1 MASRKPGKGPLR
13 PAPAPGLDPPAGGC
27 PPPSASLQE
36 ERYLALIEDVADG
49 FYEVDLSG
57 NFRFFN
63 DALCRIFGYPRHE
76 IQDRNYREFM
86 DEPQA
91 RAAFE
96 AFNRI
101 FREGGSV
108 ADIPWEILRKDGA
121 RRFLE
126 VSAKLICD
134 SRGRKTGFRGI
145 ARDVTDRHLAQQSL
159 EESRECAL
167 ELSEVSRQAERRYR
181 AFLDFL
187 PDPVFVFNLDST
199 VSYLNPAFEKVF
211 GWTLAEM
218 QGKIIPFVPEDLKS
232 QTRAGIERLFRQKLI
247 HNFETKRLTRDG
259 RLLDIVIDGAIFYDS
274 ANRPA
279 GQVITLRDVTQEKRT
294 ARINQALFRIA
305 RALYQF
311 RTLDARLELITREV
325 RELLGAEGAM
335 VILIDENTRE
345 FFFREAVFDDS
356 ETGKRMKEVRFP
368 LEKGVA
374 GEVYRT
380 GTPQV
385 VHDTS
390 QSPLFFA
397 KVDEMVGFQT
407 RSMLDVPVVAQGRMI
422 GVLCAVNK
430 KEDRFNPDDV
440 DLLGTIANIVALP
453 IENAGINEE
462 LERSYAEVQRLNR
475 AKDRVI
481 HHLSHELRTPLSVL
495 AASLNL
501 FAKQLGRLGDDRRW
515 AGAMDR
521 AQRNL
526 QRVLD
531 LQYKIEDMLR
541 SKDVDTR
548 RMLSALLDQ
557 CSDEL
562 EALAADEFGEDS
574 VTERI
579 RRRID
584 WLFGPR
590 EAKAERINLSRFVE
604 EYLKL
609 LRPKFAHR
617 RVRVGAELAQ
627 TEPVWVPADVL
638 GKVIEGLVRNAVE
651 NTPDGGEIT
660 VSVRRGKTGPELEV
674 RDTGTGIAEETQRLI
689 LDHFFTAYEPLQYST
704 RRPYDF
710 KAGGKGFD
718 LLRMQIFAERYHFRI
733 EIDSTRCPL
742 IPAGT
747 DECPGG
753 LAECPHLDTPEK
765 CRESGGT
772 TVAVRFKPA
781 LQAVDAGQGG

>member
-1 MASRKPGKGPLR
+1 MASRKPGKKPLR
-13 PAPAPGLDPPAGGC
+13 PVSAPAADPSVDCPPA
-27 PPPSASLQE
+27 SASLQE
-36 ERYLALIEDVADG
+36 ERYRALIEDVADG

-63 DALCRIFGYPRHE
+63 DSLCRIFGFPRHE
-76 IQDRNYREFM
+76 IQDRNYRDFM
-86 DEPQA
+86 DEPHA

-108 ADIPWEILRKDGA
+108 ADIPWEIVRKDGA

-126 VSAKLICD
+126 VSAKQICD
-134 SRGRKTGFRGI
+134 SSGRKTGFRGI
-145 ARDVTDRHLAQQSL
+145 TRDITDRHLAQQSL

-218 QGKIIPFVPEDLKS
+218 QGKIIPFVPEELKA

-279 GQVITLRDVTQEKRT
+279 GQVITLRDVTLEKRT
-294 ARINQALFRIA
+294 ARINQALFRIS

-325 RELLGAEGAM
+325 RELLDAEGAM
-335 VILIDENTRE
+335 VILVDEKTRE

-380 GTPQV
+380 GAPQV

-390 QSPLFFA
+390 QSHLFFV

-407 RSMLDVPVVAQGRMI
+407 RSVLEVPVVAQGRMI

-430 KEDRFNPDDV
+430 KEGRFNSDDV
-440 DLLGTIANIVALP
+440 DLLATLANIVALP

-531 LQYKIEDMLR
+531 MQYKIEDMLQ
-541 SKDVDTR
+541 SKEVDTR
-548 RMLSALLDQ
+548 RMLSVLLDQ

-617 RVRVGAELAQ
+617 DVRLEAELAE
-627 TEPVWVPADVL
+627 TDPVWVPADVL

-651 NTPDGGEIT
+651 NTPEGGDIV
-660 VSVRRGKTGPELEV
+660 VSVRNGKTGPELEV

-718 LLRMQIFAERYHFRI
+718 LLRMQIFAERYRFRI
-733 EIDSTRCPL
+733 QIDSTPCPL
-742 IPAGT
+742 ISAET

-753 LAECPHLDTPEK
+753 RAECLRLDEPAE

-772 TVAVRFKPA
+772 TVTVRFHPA
-781 LQAVDAGQGG
+781 AGAADPGQGQ